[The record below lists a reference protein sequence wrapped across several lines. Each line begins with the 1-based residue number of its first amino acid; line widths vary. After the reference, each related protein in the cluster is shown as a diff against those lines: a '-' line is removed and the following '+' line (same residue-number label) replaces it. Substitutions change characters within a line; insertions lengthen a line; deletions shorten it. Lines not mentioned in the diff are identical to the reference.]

1 MYTNGFL
8 LFKHLCPLALLP
20 LFYGDGVVGVD
31 GVHHSD
37 NLFVAPVEDHDAVF
51 VPDDLVEDQWLSSV
65 APQGAADMR
74 PRGPQHFRPLY
85 LVVKIV
91 HVEVV
96 PLAAEVPEEPCH
108 RAVQVV

>member
-1 MYTNGFL
+1 MPHKKALYTE
-8 LFKHLCPLALLP
+8 CDLA
-20 LFYGDGVVGVD
+20 FT
-31 GVHHSD
+31 VHHSD
-37 NLFVAPVEDHDAVF
+37 YLFVAPVEDHDAVF
-51 VPDDLVEDQWLSSV
+51 VPHLHLILFHLALPDDLVEDQWLSSL

-74 PRGPQHFRPLY
+74 PRGPQHFRSLY